1 MHLQFSTSWSSKLH
15 PHFYILCWRSGV
27 LLVAGIFVNLWM
39 TFLHERQTLV
49 EAITESL
56 SNVENILSKTS
67 SGRSL
72 IVAILISFKFKSFPF
87 SHMSLWTKG
96 SFYLWRCCMSILQPM
111 KINLKGL
118 NFIILHQVHENKGEL
133 NYGNRKQ
140 LNIQTTSHA
149 FLFLLLWPQFLRHK
163 KLHQWFWLHLL
174 ETSAY
179 FLLQPLRLM

>member
-1 MHLQFSTSWSSKLH
+1 M
-15 PHFYILCWRSGV
+15 
-27 LLVAGIFVNLWM
+27 AGIFVNLWM

-67 SGRSL
+67 SGRSS
-72 IVAILISFKFKSFPF
+72 IVAILISIKFQSFLF
-87 SHMSLWTKG
+87 HIYHFEQKEA
-96 SFYLWRCCMSILQPM
+96 YLWRCCMSILQPM

-149 FLFLLLWPQFLRHK
+149 FLFLLL
-163 KLHQWFWLHLL
+163 
-174 ETSAY
+174 
-179 FLLQPLRLM
+179 